1 MLLNE
6 MDDAQARSALRSCCA
21 STAWIERM
29 IRARP
34 FRDVPALLDVADRA
48 LTEISE
54 DDVDEALAGHPRI
67 GDRPDNA
74 SSAREQ
80 SGVAGAAASVLAEL
94 RERNASYE
102 ERFGHVYLVFAN
114 GRPADELLAILE
126 QRMTNDATTE
136 RRVLREEL
144 AKINRARLLRM
155 LSTEHNADE
164 HADDQGVSR

>member
-1 MLLNE
+1 MILDE
-6 MDDAQARSALRSCCA
+6 MDDAEVRAALRSCCA

-29 IRARP
+29 MRARP
-34 FRDVPALLDVADRA
+34 FHDVPALLDSADRTLA
-48 LTEISE
+48 ELSE

-80 SGVAGAAASVLAEL
+80 AGVASSAASVLADL
-94 RERNASYE
+94 RKGNAAYE

-114 GRPADELLAILE
+114 GRPADELLALLH
-126 QRMTNDATTE
+126 QRMTNDAATE

-155 LSTEHNADE
+155 LTTERTADE
-164 HADDQGVSR
+164 GIPR